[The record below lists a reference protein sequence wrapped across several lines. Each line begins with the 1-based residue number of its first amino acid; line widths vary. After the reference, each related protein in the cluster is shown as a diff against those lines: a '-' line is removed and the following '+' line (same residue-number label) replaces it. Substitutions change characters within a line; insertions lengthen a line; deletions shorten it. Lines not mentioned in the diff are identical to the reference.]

1 MTKDLK
7 NQNWKKKRRYELLNY
22 DKKRHLE
29 LLNQQGD
36 ESKSKLRI
44 YFTILIDQLNWEIRD
59 QYLKLLEDYMEKK
72 IDGFNFRIKFCER
85 YESIGKIANQ
95 LQSNLVFLSPDE
107 NSLYFGDLLANI
119 DSCCQAYS
127 GDVGPFF
134 KSGFEIGDLEFETS
148 IKKIYLE
155 IQNLLKN
162 K

>member
-59 QYLKLLEDYMEKK
+59 QYLKLLEDYM
-72 IDGFNFRIKFCER
+72 I
-85 YESIGKIANQ
+85 
-95 LQSNLVFLSPDE
+95 
-107 NSLYFGDLLANI
+107 
-119 DSCCQAYS
+119 
-127 GDVGPFF
+127 
-134 KSGFEIGDLEFETS
+134 S
-148 IKKIYLE
+148 IKLIT
-155 IQNLLKN
+155 IM
-162 K
+162 